1 MEVRVEQVAI
11 PEKIAFN
18 YEELKQELSNK
29 VKMYETLVYTDD
41 QIKNAKAD
49 RADLNRLKKALNDE
63 RIRREKEYMRP
74 FNAFKTQINEII
86 GIIDNPV
93 ALIDKQIKAYEENR
107 KSEKKQN
114 IYDYWRVKYLESH
127 ISSENLFGEE
137 PRVLFEEVFDE
148 KWLNSSASM
157 KSIQESVDTE
167 IATIENEF
175 KTLSDLPEFAF
186 EAIETYKTT
195 LDLNRSI
202 AEGHRLSE
210 IQKRKAEQERI
221 KAEQEKAS
229 AEQEEE
235 RARLAA
241 MVTPE
246 EIAENEEA
254 YREAANVGGV
264 HMSEELSMQ
273 YQAKEEVAQSPKEMP
288 TYVCFKAL
296 LTVPQALELKEF
308 FESRN
313 IEFSR
318 IQGGYGIWQC
328 RIV

>member
-1 MEVRVEQVAI
+1 MELKIKQVAI

-18 YEELKQELSNK
+18 YDELKQELSEK
-29 VKMYETLVYTDD
+29 VKMYETLVYSDED
-41 QIKNAKAD
+41 IKSAKAD

-63 RIRREKEYMRP
+63 RIRREKEYMQP
-74 FNAFKTQINEII
+74 FNTFKAQINEII
-86 GIIDNPV
+86 GIIDKPV
-93 ALIDKQIKAYEENR
+93 ALIDKQIKEYEEQQ
-107 KSEKKQN
+107 KQEKKQK
-114 IYDYWRVKYLESH
+114 I
-127 ISSENLFGEE
+127 EE
-137 PRVLFEEVFDE
+137 FFSTYPHPEWLKLSQIWEER
-148 KWLNSSASM
+148 WLNASVSL
-157 KSIQESVDTE
+157 KRVQEEIDGHVDN
-167 IATIENEF
+167 IEQDID
-175 KTLSDLPEFAF
+175 TLSDLPEFAF

-195 LDLNRSI
+195 IDLNKSI

-210 IQKRKAEQERI
+210 MQKRKAEQERI
-221 KAEQEKAS
+221 KAEKEKAI
-229 AEQEEE
+229 AEQERLRREQEEE

-246 EIAENEEA
+246 EITESAEA

-273 YQAKEEVAQSPKEMP
+273 YQAKEEVVQSPKELP

-296 LTVPQALELKEF
+296 LTVSQALELKEF

-318 IQGGYGIWQC
+318 I
-328 RIV
+328 